1 MRLLLNSV
9 LVSLSMCSSIV
20 AMAEMPSAE
29 SESTPPALARLIS
42 LTPIELAH
50 FSGDWTQIVDE
61 RDHESR
67 IESIDSAVSDLSWL
81 VRRMASG
88 VLEKTTVPP
97 EGLTFHWTGEALMQV
112 VDRNDGVMQ
121 RPVVLDGQA
130 RTVLDHEGTDTITEW
145 HRTSRGLEARWIQE
159 RAFGTTRYSLDPADE
174 TMHVEYEIHVTALE
188 GVSAI
193 SYGSRFAR
201 KSLPAVSSAV
211 AAQRPKM
218 PSTAVSSERR

>member
-1 MRLLLNSV
+1 MRLLLSSV
-9 LVSLSMCSSIV
+9 LVSLLLCSSIV
-20 AMAEMPSAE
+20 AMAEMPSAAFE
-29 SESTPPALARLIS
+29 NAPAAVAPLTSLA
-42 LTPIELAH
+42 PIELAD
-50 FSGDWTQIVDE
+50 FGGDWTQIVDE

-88 VLEKTTVPP
+88 VLEKMTVPA
-97 EGLTFHWTGEALMQV
+97 EGVRFHWTGEALMQV
-112 VDRNDGVMQ
+112 VDRKDGVMQ

-130 RTVLDHEGTDTITEW
+130 RTVPDHEGTDTITEW
-145 HRTSRGLEARWIQE
+145 HRTPHGLEARWIQE

-174 TMHVEYEIHVTALE
+174 TMRVEYEIHVTALE

-201 KSLPAVSSAV
+201 KSRPEVSGEV
-211 AAQRPKM
+211 AAQRPEIA
-218 PSTAVSSERR
+218 PTVVHGEHR

>member
-9 LVSLSMCSSIV
+9 LVLLAMCSSII
-20 AMAEMPSAE
+20 ATAEIPSAALE
-29 SESTPPALARLIS
+29 SAPPALNRLNT
-42 LTPIELAH
+42 LAPIELAH

-61 RDHESR
+61 RDYESR
-67 IESIDSAVSDLSWL
+67 IESIDAAVSDLSWL

-97 EGLTFHWTGEALMQV
+97 QGMTFHWTGEALMQV
-112 VDRNDGVMQ
+112 IDQNDGMIR
-121 RPVVLDGQA
+121 RPVVPDGKA
-130 RTVLDHEGTDTITEW
+130 RTVLDHEGTDTVTEW

-159 RAFGTTRYSLDPADE
+159 RAFGTTRYYLDPADE
-174 TMHVEYEIHVTALE
+174 TMHVEYEIHVTALQ

-201 KSLPAVSSAV
+201 KTVPAVSSAV
-211 AAQRPKM
+211 AAQSPELPPK
-218 PSTAVSSERR
+218 AVSGEPR

>member
-9 LVSLSMCSSIV
+9 LVSLLMCSSIV
-20 AMAEMPSAE
+20 AMAEMPSVA
-29 SESTPPALARLIS
+29 SESAPPALARLTS

-50 FSGDWTQIVDE
+50 FSGAWTQIVDE

-97 EGLTFHWTGEALMQV
+97 EGLTFHWTGEALIQV
-112 VDRNDGVMQ
+112 IDRNNGVMR
-121 RPVVLDGQA
+121 RPVVLDGRA
-130 RTVLDHEGTDTITEW
+130 RTVPDPEGADMITEW
-145 HRTSRGLEARWIQE
+145 HRTSRGLEARWIQD
-159 RAFGTTRYSLDPADE
+159 RAFGTTRYTLDPADE
-174 TMHVEYEIHVTALE
+174 TMHVEYEIHVTALD

-201 KSLPAVSSAV
+201 KPLPAVSSAV
-211 AAQRPKM
+211 AAQRPEI
-218 PSTAVSSERR
+218 PPTAVSSEHR